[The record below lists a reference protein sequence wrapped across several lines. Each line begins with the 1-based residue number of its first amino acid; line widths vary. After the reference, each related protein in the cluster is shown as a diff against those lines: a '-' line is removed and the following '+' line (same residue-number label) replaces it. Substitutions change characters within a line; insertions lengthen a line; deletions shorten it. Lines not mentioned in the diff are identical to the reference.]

1 MSGLFVDLSDY
12 EVMEKLN
19 ELQVDFF
26 VEADEEDSSFFKGFV
41 NCRPLP
47 ELFTTEEN
55 AHRGI
60 LADVVGWEK
69 SYEDLQQ
76 EVNIK

>member
-41 NCRPLP
+41 NLP
-47 ELFTTEEN
+47 TIT
-55 AHRGI
+55 GI
-60 LADVVGWEK
+60 IYNRRKCSSWD
-69 SYEDLQQ
+69 SC
-76 EVNIK
+76 